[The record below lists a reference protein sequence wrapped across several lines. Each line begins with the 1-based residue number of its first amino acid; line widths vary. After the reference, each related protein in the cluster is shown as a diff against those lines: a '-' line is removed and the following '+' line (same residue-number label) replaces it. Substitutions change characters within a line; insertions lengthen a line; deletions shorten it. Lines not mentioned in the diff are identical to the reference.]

1 MDDVLALGDV
11 VEVDQAGVQPLVVG
25 MLGGEVALDL
35 LVLDDPVLVGVD
47 EEHPARLEPALADDA
62 GGVEVEDSDLGGEDD
77 EAVVGDPVAA
87 RAQAVAVEHGA
98 DLGAVGEHDAR
109 RPVPRLHQHG
119 VELVER
125 PPLRVHLLVVLPG
138 LGDHHQDRVGQGP
151 AAHVEQLEDLV
162 EARGVGG
169 ARRTDR
175 EEAVEVAGDQVGVEQ
190 RLAGPHPVA
199 VAHHGVDL
207 AVVGDVAERVGQ
219 RPAREGVGR
228 EAGVHD
234 GQRRGDPLVGQVG
247 EEPVELVGGEHALV
261 EQGARA
267 QRAEVDLGLAL
278 GPLAQA
284 EGAALQRHAGQA
296 GTGSGEEQL
305 AEQRHHAAGGR
316 AEQAQ
321 GRPVRRA
328 SRGRSAPRPRRAPRP
343 AAGSWRPRRRHPR
356 GTPCRR
362 RTRRARGGRSRRP
375 RAGRRRGPGAGCRR
389 RRRSSPRR
397 PPHRGGRG
405 CAAPSAPSTT
415 MSWLASPVSVATKAT
430 PQASCSKRGSYS
442 PWAGGPACIAR
453 IDRCSRRRCRGRPG
467 AGGRGKFQ
475 RARQGG
481 RGRRWPKRGQ
491 ASKWSARSR
500 ASSCPAD
507 RRGCRRGGGT
517 P

>member
-11 VEVDQAGVQPLVVG
+11 VEADQAGVQPLVVG
-25 MLGGEVALDL
+25 MLGGELALDL

-62 GGVEVEDSDLGGEDD
+62 GGVEVEHADLGGEDD
-77 EAVVGDPVAA
+77 EAVVGDPVAT
-87 RAQAVAVEHGA
+87 RAQAVAVEHGT
-98 DLGAVGEHDAR
+98 DLRAVGEHDAG

-125 PPLRVHLLVVLPG
+125 PTLPVHLLVVLPG
-138 LGDHHQDRVGQGP
+138 LGDHHQDRVGQRP

-175 EEAVEVAGDQVGVEQ
+175 EEAVEVAGNQVGVEQ

-247 EEPVELVGGEHALV
+247 EDPVELVGGEHALV

-267 QRAEVDLGLAL
+267 QRAEVDLGLEL

-284 EGAALQRHAGQA
+284 ERAALQRHAGQA
-296 GTGSGEEQL
+296 GTGCGEEQL

-316 AEQAQ
+316 AERLRVDRYVAPAEDCQPLGLGELLDLLTGLGDLVGVTLEERRADGVRARAREVEVHDRAQ
-321 GRPVRRA
+321 EGVGDLEQDAGAVAGVRLGARCPAVVEVAQRRQRLRHDVVAGLTGERGHEGDAAGVVLEARVVEPLGGRASMHRAHRPVLP
-328 SRGRSAPRPRRAPRP
+328 SSVPQPPGRGRSGQVP
-343 AAGSWRPRRRHPR
+343 AS
-356 GTPCRR
+356 
-362 RTRRARGGRSRRP
+362 
-375 RAGRRRGPGAGCRR
+375 
-389 RRRSSPRR
+389 
-397 PPHRGGRG
+397 
-405 CAAPSAPSTT
+405 
-415 MSWLASPVSVATKAT
+415 
-430 PQASCSKRGSYS
+430 
-442 PWAGGPACIAR
+442 
-453 IDRCSRRRCRGRPG
+453 
-467 AGGRGKFQ
+467 
-475 RARQGG
+475 
-481 RGRRWPKRGQ
+481 
-491 ASKWSARSR
+491 
-500 ASSCPAD
+500 
-507 RRGCRRGGGT
+507 
-517 P
+517 